1 MKRGLFFIMLLGI
14 GGAGVSL
21 ADTDAE
27 VNARKNALDVAG
39 AFTDDGFKLRDEHWC
54 GTLKPQDHALIA
66 VNLYAGNQYW
76 FAVGTTDPARKIAV
90 NVYDETGKLLTSD
103 HYDGGD
109 RAAAGFSPTDSG
121 QYFVS
126 VDLVEGGSS
135 SFCLIYSYKSAGRLF
150 ETRAL
155 SLYAQCRR
163 RDMLIDRPQPYPFSS
178 VGAARLFPVAAY
190 VEPLELWIMVF
201 HNDRH
206 AAPTSLARI
215 FRASAWAG
223 NRSSFANPWP

>member
-1 MKRGLFFIMLLGI
+1 MKRGLYFIMLLI
-14 GGAGVSL
+14 IASARVSL

-27 VNARKNALDVAG
+27 VDARKNALDVAG
-39 AFTDDGFKLRDEHWC
+39 AFTNDGFKLRDGHWC

-76 FAVGTTDPARKIAV
+76 FAVGTTDPAKKIAV
-90 NVYDETGKLLTSD
+90 NVYDENGKLLTTD

-135 SFCLIYSYKSAGRLF
+135 SFCLIYSYR
-150 ETRAL
+150 
-155 SLYAQCRR
+155 
-163 RDMLIDRPQPYPFSS
+163 
-178 VGAARLFPVAAY
+178 
-190 VEPLELWIMVF
+190 
-201 HNDRH
+201 
-206 AAPTSLARI
+206 
-215 FRASAWAG
+215 
-223 NRSSFANPWP
+223 